1 MDVLENEFGVKDSYL
16 DLVQKDFYLLALN
29 LIEYVNNE
37 LWVHFRNGNLISI
50 MNNWALFLLV
60 LIIWIKKSLIYSFQ
74 PKKFAKIWI

>member
-37 LWVHFRNGNLISI
+37 LWVNFRNGNLISI
-50 MNNWALFLLV
+50 MNNWVLFLLV

-74 PKKFAKIWI
+74 LKKFAKIWI